1 MLFVLRILWKS
12 ALFCAVLFGLLVW
25 GFGLPATWPWYV
37 TIAAVVVGVIV
48 VGAIAIY
55 AFFFAVIKD
64 AFNDDEPPR
73 FSCLARPPSPAAS
86 GINSPWPGAVRR
98 VGWASGLC

>member
-12 ALFCAVLFGLLVW
+12 ALFGAVLFGLLVW

-37 TIAAVVVGVIV
+37 TIAAVVAGVIM
-48 VGAIAIY
+48 VGAIAI
-55 AFFFAVIKD
+55 AELLTAVLKD

-73 FSCLARPPSPAAS
+73 LS
-86 GINSPWPGAVRR
+86 
-98 VGWASGLC
+98 